1 MGFMGKLTNNP
12 MQTETLNRQV
22 LAIRNLRLTFNTGQ
36 NTVTALRGLDL
47 SLNHG
52 EILAIV
58 GESGSGK
65 SVTGLSL
72 LRLHGKNASL
82 SGEIQFL
89 GTDLLQLSDDE
100 MRKYRGGK
108 IAMIF
113 QEPMTA
119 LNPVFTVG
127 FQINE
132 VIKLHGGLSGEAA
145 EKRAVELLGKVG
157 IPEPE
162 LRLKSYPFQ
171 LSGGMRQR
179 ILIAMAL
186 AASPEILIA
195 DEPTTALDVTIQ
207 SQILRLLREINET
220 EKTTMMFITHD
231 LGIVAKLAH
240 RVAVMYAG
248 EIVES
253 GTVEEIF
260 SGAKH
265 PYTQAL
271 LASVHDAPRG
281 QKLFAIAG
289 SPPPLTQIP
298 AGCAFAPRC
307 AYAEARC
314 REKISVQTAGDRFW
328 RCIRT

>member
-1 MGFMGKLTNNP
+1 MPVLTANDAP
-12 MQTETLNRQV
+12 ILSVE
-22 LAIRNLRLTFNTGQ
+22 NLRLTFSSGTKIIH
-36 NTVTALRGLDL
+36 ALRGVDL
-47 SLNHG
+47 TLARG
-52 EILAIV
+52 EILALV

-72 LRLHGKNASL
+72 LRLHGKNAALTGKIHFDGKDLATL
-82 SGEIQFL
+82 SE
-89 GTDLLQLSDDE
+89 DA
-100 MRKYRGGK
+100 MRSYRGK
-108 IAMIF
+108 RIAMIF

-127 FQINE
+127 FQLGE
-132 VIKLHGGLSGEAA
+132 VLTLHRSLSGDAVKKAAA
-145 EKRAVELLGKVG
+145 ELLNKVG

-179 ILIAMAL
+179 VLIAMAL
-186 AASPEILIA
+186 AAEPEILIA

-207 SQILRLLREINET
+207 SQILRLLRDINER
-220 EKTTMMFITHD
+220 EHMAMVFITHD

-248 EIVES
+248 EIVEI
-253 GTVEEIF
+253 GKVTDIIENP
-260 SGAKH
+260 KH

-281 QKLFAIAG
+281 QKLFAIPG
-289 SPPPLTQIP
+289 SPPALTALSQ
-298 AGCAFAPRC
+298 GCAFAPRC
-307 AYAEARC
+307 NYAEARC
-314 REKISVQTAGDRFW
+314 KTTITPQTSGDRLW
-328 RCIRT
+328 RCIRP

>member
-1 MGFMGKLTNNP
+1 VN
-12 MQTETLNRQV
+12 
-22 LAIRNLRLTFNTGQ
+22 
-36 NTVTALRGLDL
+36 LDL
-47 SLNHG
+47 AQG

-65 SVTGLSL
+65 SVTGLSIL
-72 LRLHGKNASL
+72 GLTKSQAAL
-82 SGEIQFL
+82 SGEINYS
-89 GTDLLQLSDDE
+89 GKNLLQLDE
-100 MRKYRGGK
+100 TGLRSVRGRE

-127 FQINE
+127 FQIKE
-132 VIKLHGGLSGEAA
+132 VIELHTNLSGRSA
-145 EKRAVELLGKVG
+145 EQKAEELLSSVG

-186 AASPEILIA
+186 AAKPKILIA

-207 SQILRLLREINET
+207 AQILKLLRQINEQ
-220 EKTTMMFITHD
+220 EKMAMLFITHD

-248 EIVES
+248 EVVES
-253 GTVEEIF
+253 GTVAEIF
-260 SGAKH
+260 DSPAH
-265 PYTQAL
+265 PYTRAL
-271 LASVHDAPRG
+271 LDSITHPPRG
-281 QKLFAIAG
+281 EKLHAIGGA
-289 SPPPLTQIP
+289 PPRLTESVV
-298 AGCAFAPRC
+298 GCAFRPRC
-307 AYAEARC
+307 KESKQVC
-314 REKISVQTAGDRFW
+314 VGDIPMQKKNDRHAL
-328 RCIRT
+328 CIHPFN

>member
-1 MGFMGKLTNNP
+1 
-12 MQTETLNRQV
+12 MQAATKTSQV
-22 LAIRNLRLTFNTGQ
+22 LNIRNLRLEFRTGEK
-36 NTVTALRGLDL
+36 TVSALRGLDL

-72 LRLHGKNASL
+72 LRLHGKTASL
-82 SGEIQFL
+82 SGEIHFL

-132 VIKLHGGLSGEAA
+132 VIKLHGGLSGETAD
-145 EKRAVELLGKVG
+145 KRAVELLGKVG
-157 IPEPE
+157 IPEPA

-220 EKTTMMFITHD
+220 EKTTMIFITHD

-289 SPPPLTQIP
+289 APPPLTQIP

-307 AYAEARC
+307 SYAEARC
-314 REKISVQTAGDRFW
+314 SEKITVQTSGERFW
-328 RCIRT
+328 RCIRP

>member
-1 MGFMGKLTNNP
+1 MSTATTALSGELAAKSAENILEIRGL
-12 MQTETLNRQV
+12 TLNFK
-22 LAIRNLRLTFNTGQ
+22 AGGNTIH
-36 NTVTALRGLDL
+36 ALRGVDL
-47 SLNHG
+47 TLANG

-65 SVTGLSL
+65 SVTGLSI
-72 LRLHGKNASL
+72 LRLHGKTATMAGSINYRGRDLISL
-82 SGEIQFL
+82 DEE
-89 GTDLLQLSDDE
+89 E
-100 MRKYRGGK
+100 MRSYRGGK

-127 FQINE
+127 FQLAE
-132 VIKLHGGLSGEAA
+132 VLKLHCNLDRAAA
-145 EKRAVELLGKVG
+145 EKRSIELMNKVG

-162 LRLKSYPFQ
+162 LRLKSFPFQ

-186 AASPEILIA
+186 AAAPEILIA

-207 SQILRLLREINET
+207 SQILRLLRQINET
-220 EKTTMMFITHD
+220 EKTAMIFITHD

-248 EIVES
+248 EIVEYGS
-253 GTVEEIF
+253 VAEIF
-260 SGAKH
+260 SSAKH

-289 SPPPLTQIP
+289 SPPVLTSLP
-298 AGCAFAPRC
+298 AGCAFAARC
-307 AYAEARC
+307 NYAEQRC
-314 REKISVQTAGDRFW
+314 NATVTPQKMANRMW
-328 RCIRT
+328 RCIRA

>member
-1 MGFMGKLTNNP
+1 
-12 MQTETLNRQV
+12 MQAETLSSQV
-22 LAIRNLRLTFNTGQ
+22 LAIHNLKLEFRAGEK
-36 NTVTALRGLDL
+36 TVTALRGLEL

-82 SGEIQFL
+82 SGEINFL

-132 VIKLHGGLSGEAA
+132 VVKLHGGLTGEVA
-145 EKRAVELLGKVG
+145 EQRAVELLAKVG

-220 EKTTMMFITHD
+220 EKTTMIFITHD

-271 LASVHDAPRG
+271 LASVNDAPRG

-289 SPPPLTQIP
+289 APPPLTQIP
-298 AGCAFAPRC
+298 EGCAFAPRC
-307 AYAEARC
+307 TYAEERC
-314 REKISVQTAGDRFW
+314 GQKIAVQKSGERFW
-328 RCIRT
+328 RCIRS

>member
-1 MGFMGKLTNNP
+1 MFAA
-12 MQTETLNRQV
+12 TEAPL
-22 LAIRNLRLTFNTGQ
+22 LAVENLRLTFSSGTK
-36 NTVTALRGLDL
+36 TIYALRGVDL
-47 SLNHG
+47 TLQRG
-52 EILAIV
+52 EILALV

-72 LRLHGKNASL
+72 LGLHGKNAALKGRIGFDGRDL
-82 SGEIQFL
+82 SA
-89 GTDLLQLSDDE
+89 LSDEE
-100 MRKYRGGK
+100 MRAYRGK
-108 IAMIF
+108 RIAMIF

-127 FQINE
+127 FQLGE
-132 VIKLHGGLSGEAA
+132 VLALHRSLTGDAA
-145 EKRAVELLGKVG
+145 KKAATELLGKVG

-179 ILIAMAL
+179 VLIAMAL
-186 AASPEILIA
+186 AAEPEILVA

-207 SQILRLLREINET
+207 SQILRLLREINER
-220 EKTTMMFITHD
+220 EHMAMIFITHD

-248 EIVES
+248 TIVET
-253 GTVEEIF
+253 GKVADIF
-260 SGAKH
+260 ENPKH

-281 QKLFAIAG
+281 QKLFAIPG
-289 SPPPLTQIP
+289 SPPPLT
-298 AGCAFAPRC
+298 ALDEGCAFAPRC
-307 AYAEARC
+307 NFAEARC
-314 REKISVQTAGDRFW
+314 RQAIIPQTDGDRLW
-328 RCIRT
+328 RCIRA